1 MPALAI
7 WTPEDGVLGAL
18 APLGLAI
25 AGGTALVVDLDPLG
39 PRYPGERSLAEL
51 VDGGPR
57 RADLSPSRRGVA
69 VLRNGGVSLAAAAE
83 VVSALIV
90 GWERVVLRLPPRPA
104 PAGDGPP
111 VVPVCLLLPGGLF
124 PRHPGPAVYQSTRAM
139 LPLPGPG
146 WRLPMPAAGTVA
158 GLLRGRLPVVGDR
171 WVRAWRPVWEAP
183 WGR

>member
-51 VDGGPR
+51 VDEGPR

-69 VLRNGGVSLAAAAE
+69 VLRNGGVTLAAATE
-83 VVSALIV
+83 VLSALLA
-90 GWERVVLRLPPRPA
+90 GWDKVVLRLPPRPA
-104 PAGDGPP
+104 PDAAGPP
-111 VVPVCLLLPGGLF
+111 VVPVRLLLPGSLF

-146 WRLPMPAAGTVA
+146 WRLPPPAASTVA

>member
-25 AGGTALVVDLDPLG
+25 SGGTALVIDLDPQG
-39 PRYPGERSLAEL
+39 PRYPGEASLADL
-51 VDGGPR
+51 VREGPR
-57 RADLSPSRRGVA
+57 RADLRPARRGVA
-69 VLRNGGVSLAAAAE
+69 VLRNGGVGTAAAE
-83 VVSALIV
+83 VVSALLA

-104 PAGDGPP
+104 PNVAGVP
-111 VVPVCLLLPGGLF
+111 VVPVRLLIPGGMF
-124 PRHPGPAVYQSTRAM
+124 AGGTGPAVYQSTRAM

-146 WRLPMPAAGTVA
+146 VRLPVPSAGTVT
-158 GLLRGRLPVVGDR
+158 GLLKGRLPAVGDR